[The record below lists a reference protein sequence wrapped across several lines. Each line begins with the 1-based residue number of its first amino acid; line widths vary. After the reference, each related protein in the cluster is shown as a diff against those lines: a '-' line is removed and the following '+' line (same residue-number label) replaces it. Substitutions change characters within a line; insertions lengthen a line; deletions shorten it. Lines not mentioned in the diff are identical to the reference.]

1 MGFQSEANAVLL
13 PLRLIQKAMFAYGW
27 TKPEKVSAVAH
38 TMKDGVPIDMTTT
51 LLFGTGQ
58 SASFT
63 NSFSSAFRQ
72 TAAFVGTG
80 QSLDI
85 DDFTLAGEEST
96 GCGFNLWR
104 EHGLTDNA
112 LLVTKRVEHVK
123 VEYEHP
129 QEVAM
134 WIKFAELAQATAGEA
149 REAERAFYANI
160 ALDTQKVLDACM
172 ESSLLE
178 GAAVNVAE

>member
-1 MGFQSEANAVLL
+1 M
-13 PLRLIQKAMFAYGW
+13 
-27 TKPEKVSAVAH
+27 TKK
-38 TMKDGVPIDMTTT
+38 
-51 LLFGTGQ
+51 
-58 SASFT
+58 
-63 NSFSSAFRQ
+63 
-72 TAAFVGTG
+72 
-80 QSLDI
+80 
-85 DDFTLAGEEST
+85 
-96 GCGFNLWR
+96 
-104 EHGLTDNA
+104 
-112 LLVTKRVEHVK
+112 VEHVK